1 MIADVLTFKSIHCLF
16 PIFIVPLNGTSRTMI
31 DYNQLKSQFLLQP
44 DITYLNFASFGACP
58 RPVFKD
64 YQDWQLLLE
73 REPAQF
79 IAVDSLARL
88 KTSREALASYVRC
101 DADDLVYI
109 TNPTYAINIIAKGLD
124 LQEGDEILSTDLEYG
139 ALDRTWNYYFKQKK
153 ATYVRQ
159 PISLPVVSKEAIIE
173 QFWKGYSPRT
183 KAIFIS
189 HITSSTAMR
198 LPVEEIC
205 EMAKA
210 KGLLTI
216 VDGAHV
222 PGHIPLDLSKL
233 QADIYTGACHK
244 WMMTPK
250 GNTFLYVKKEF
261 QDRFDPVI
269 VSWGYESA
277 APSHSRFLDYHQ
289 MQGTRD
295 FSAFL
300 TTPAA
305 IAFMKE
311 HNWEQVAQRCRQL
324 VQANYQRFCDLLG
337 SAPLCPISD
346 DFLGQMCSIPIRTQH
361 PQQLQRLLFEHY
373 KIEVPVMVHGPHIFL
388 RYSIQAFN
396 DQADLD
402 KLYGALDEILAEGK
416 LLMK

>member
-1 MIADVLTFKSIHCLF
+1 M
-16 PIFIVPLNGTSRTMI
+16 P
-31 DYNQLKSQFLLQP
+31 DYNFLKSQFLLRP

-73 REPAQF
+73 AEPVQY
-79 IAVDSLARL
+79 IADEGPARL
-88 KTSREALASYVRC
+88 KTSREALAAYVNC
-101 DADDLVYI
+101 DADDLVYV
-109 TNPTYAINIIAKGLD
+109 TNPTYGINIIAKGLA

-139 ALDRTWNYYFKQKK
+139 ALDRTWNYYCRQKK
-153 ATYVRQ
+153 AKYVRQ

-173 QFWKGYSPRT
+173 QFWKGYSSKT

-189 HITSSTAMR
+189 HITSSTALR

-222 PGHIPLDLSKL
+222 PGHIPLNLAKL
-233 QADIYTGACHK
+233 KADIYTGACHK

-269 VSWGYESA
+269 VSWGYEA
-277 APSHSRFLDYHQ
+277 AMPSHSRFLDYHQ

-300 TTPAA
+300 TTRAA
-305 IAFMKE
+305 IGFMKE
-311 HNWEQVAQRCRQL
+311 HNWEEVATRCREL
-324 VQANYQRFCDLLG
+324 VQANYQRFCDLIG
-337 SAPLCPISD
+337 SAPVCPISD
-346 DFLGQMCSIPIRTQH
+346 DFLGQMCSIPIRTPH
-361 PQQLQRLLFEHY
+361 PQQLHHHFFEHY
-373 KIEVPVMVHGPHIFL
+373 KIEVPVMVHGPHVFL

-396 DQADLD
+396 DQGDLD
-402 KLYGALDEILAEGK
+402 RLYEAVTEILAEGK
-416 LLMK
+416 LMLKWD